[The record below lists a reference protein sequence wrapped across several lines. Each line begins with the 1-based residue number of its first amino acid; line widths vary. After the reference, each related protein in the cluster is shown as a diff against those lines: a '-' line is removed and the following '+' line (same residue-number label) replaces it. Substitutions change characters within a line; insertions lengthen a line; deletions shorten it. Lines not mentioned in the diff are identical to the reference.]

1 MKVGKIYD
9 ITANENS
16 SNVNSS
22 SGNKSSEKL
31 CSRFWIVG
39 RLSLLIL
46 WMEAQEEVNAKI
58 DFAVVIYWTKILIRL
73 LYGHTMKRYLLSR
86 AFY

>member
-58 DFAVVIYWTKILIRL
+58 NFAVVIYWTKILIRL
-73 LYGHTMKRYLLSR
+73 LM
-86 AFY
+86 AIQ